1 MRYRCANCTKSFVVS
16 ESTALYPQSFCS
28 KGCEVE
34 SVVAGPADEDFSA
47 VLSRLGMY
55 AEQLHEV
62 H

>member
-1 MRYRCANCTKSFVVS
+1 MRYRCANCTESFVVG

-34 SVVAGPADEDFSA
+34 SVAASPEDFA
-47 VLSRLGMY
+47 VAMSRLGMY